1 MTNSRI
7 SQALETLVQ
16 TAIKGGKS
24 DRKADRYEEYLQLGS
39 ILANTTSV
47 PERQYVEG
55 FMMDYVEFAKKEE
68 EKEIQK
74 SMTPACK
81 KAIEKI
87 IKQDGDKSNISDA
100 EAQQLAALLNNTQGN
115 LNQADLNYIAKLL
128 VKNGYERYLQKAP
141 CEVNVTIVNVTGKEP
156 PQEETQ
162 KKPESTED
170 NAEATTPEG
179 ENAHKNN
186 VNPPAKSKPRA
197 PRSWSEPS
205 SSDAPKGSGKPS
217 SSDAPKG
224 SGKPISDDK
233 GKNNKSEIK
242 KSVISENARQWG
254 DGLAT
259 QAAKAFKGNAFGYVT
274 NSDVGKVCKDV
285 NKENA
290 YTFFGS
296 FRKSTGKSFV
306 TELAN
311 HHVPIKEALPAI
323 KALLNQAGSIPQLAK
338 TPAYAEL
345 KKEIEYLE
353 RRSKEEPRYIC
364 ESDNLPQAITKLHSV
379 MKNFVQLD

>member
-7 SQALETLVQ
+7 SQTLIGLVNEAL
-16 TAIKGGKS
+16 KGGRS
-24 DRKADRYEEYLQLGS
+24 NTKADRYEEYLKLGN

-47 PERQYVEG
+47 PEREYVEG
-55 FMMDYVEFAKKEE
+55 YMMDYVEFAKKEE

-100 EAQQLAALLNNTQGN
+100 EAQQLAALLKNTQGN
-115 LNQADLNYIAKLL
+115 LNQADLNYITKLL
-128 VKNGYERYLQKAP
+128 VKNGYESYLQKASN
-141 CEVNVTIVNVTGKEP
+141 EVNVTVVNVTVKEAP
-156 PQEETQ
+156 KEETQ
-162 KKPESTED
+162 KMPESAED
-170 NAEATTPEG
+170 NTNSAPPKEEG
-179 ENAHKNN
+179 ASQNY

-205 SSDAPKGSGKPS
+205 SSGVPKKSDKPS

-224 SGKPISDDK
+224 SGKPISGDK

-242 KSVISENARQWG
+242 KIVINENARQWG

-274 NSDVGKVCKDV
+274 NSDVGKVCKQV

-323 KALLNQAGSIPQLAK
+323 KALLSQAGSIPQLAK
-338 TPAYAEL
+338 SPAYAEL

-364 ESDNLPQAITKLHSV
+364 ESDNLPQAITKLHSA